1 MDEDFLLI
9 QKIKGGNEVAM
20 DSFVRKYYLFILRY
34 CKYHVID
41 KNLAEDL
48 TQETFIKFFKGI
60 PGYTHRGKAI
70 NYLYVIARNIC
81 IDYGKQ
87 PYEVPL
93 SEVFKSEKEQ
103 LNCVETKIVIEQAL
117 CKLSD
122 EMKEVVVL
130 HYFQGLTL
138 KETATILGIGLP
150 LVKYRIKKA
159 KEQLKELLR
168 KEEFT

>member
-1 MDEDFLLI
+1 MDEDYLLI
-9 QKIKGGNEVAM
+9 QKIKGGNEDAM
-20 DSFVRKYYLFILRY
+20 DFFVRKYYLIILRY

-60 PGYTHRGKAI
+60 SGYKHIGKAI

-93 SEVFKSEKEQ
+93 SEVYTSEKEQ

-117 CKLSD
+117 FKLSS
-122 EMKEVVVL
+122 EMREVVIL

-138 KETATILGIGLP
+138 RETAIILGIGLP
-150 LVKYRIKKA
+150 LVKYRINKA
-159 KEQLKELLR
+159 KEQLKELIG